1 MKTFKTLNEEIKA
14 LTAAKNLVHKIPH
27 AKKVISAVNA
37 GAEKVSK
44 GMRKVKIGKSK
55 NPFKKGSSGAE
66 KHFKRWG
73 AFHKAGLAASVAPGV
88 GPAIGAGITALTGN
102 VGAGVAATVGKD
114 LATTVT
120 SIHHGKMSGRTG
132 SATKYLGQRKNR
144 MGNRE

>member
-66 KHFKRWG
+66 KHFNNLSKV
-73 AFHKAGLAASVAPGV
+73 HKASAVGWSSPW
-88 GPAIGAGITALTGN
+88 GPAVGAGVTAVTGN
-102 VGAGVAATVGKD
+102 VGAGVAALGTKDALGGVFSAGHLHLSGKTKKA
-114 LATTVT
+114 AT
-120 SIHHGKMSGRTG
+120 
-132 SATKYLGQRKNR
+132 YLGQRKNR